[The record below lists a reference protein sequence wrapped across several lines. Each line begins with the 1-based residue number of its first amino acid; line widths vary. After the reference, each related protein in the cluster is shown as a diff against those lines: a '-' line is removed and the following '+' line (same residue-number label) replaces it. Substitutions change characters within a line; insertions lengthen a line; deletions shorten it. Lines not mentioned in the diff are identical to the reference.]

1 MAGRGKK
8 KLSREELKNRKWL
21 FGVYTRRSFDDGDDA
36 ESNTI
41 INQKHL
47 IEAHL
52 EKLSENIEI
61 VDYYVD
67 DGYTGTNFNR
77 PNFKRLMNDV
87 LSGKIN
93 GIIVKDLSRLGRNHL
108 EVGKYIEEIFP
119 LHSIRIIAVN
129 DDVDSFNNPESIR
142 SLNVPIKNLVNE
154 GVSRDLSKKVAS
166 AYVSMARNRQF
177 VAGTTPYGYAL
188 DPNDKHHLV
197 IDEKEA
203 KIIREIFKMALE
215 GNGRIKICKYLNS
228 QGILCRKEISRRK
241 KANLSLEP
249 FALESRYYWCTTTI
263 GRILTNETYIGNLVQ
278 LKTKRKEFGSKKATN
293 VKKEDWIRCEN
304 THEAII
310 SKEDFDK
317 VQEQIKLNE
326 KAHSKPLNMSLFRG
340 IIKCSDCGGAMV
352 KQDDFRGNRNC
363 SNYFCL
369 SYLSRHNNCSP
380 HKIKTDLL
388 ENSVLEAI
396 KLQIKLVIELDK
408 SISKLYFKNDKNKL
422 EKEYKE
428 NIQIAEIKINAL
440 KEKKKEIYKD
450 WKFNRI
456 DKSEFSKLYEE
467 CNQNIELLNSNIELY
482 TSTYKETVKMLK
494 KDDYWIDHYKRNKK
508 IKTLTRSVVVDLI
521 EKIIVFNDGKV
532 EVIFKYHDEYEQ
544 LLAFLEKEMADN
556 REKMEVWSVSE
567 TVS

>member
-203 KIIREIFKMALE
+203 EIIREIFKMALE

-241 KANLSLEP
+241 KANLSLK
-249 FALESRYYWCTTTI
+249 
-263 GRILTNETYIGNLVQ
+263 Q
-278 LKTKRKEFGSKKATN
+278 MKE
-293 VKKEDWIRCEN
+293 
-304 THEAII
+304 
-310 SKEDFDK
+310 
-317 VQEQIKLNE
+317 
-326 KAHSKPLNMSLFRG
+326 
-340 IIKCSDCGGAMV
+340 
-352 KQDDFRGNRNC
+352 
-363 SNYFCL
+363 
-369 SYLSRHNNCSP
+369 
-380 HKIKTDLL
+380 
-388 ENSVLEAI
+388 
-396 KLQIKLVIELDK
+396 
-408 SISKLYFKNDKNKL
+408 
-422 EKEYKE
+422 
-428 NIQIAEIKINAL
+428 
-440 KEKKKEIYKD
+440 
-450 WKFNRI
+450 
-456 DKSEFSKLYEE
+456 
-467 CNQNIELLNSNIELY
+467 
-482 TSTYKETVKMLK
+482 
-494 KDDYWIDHYKRNKK
+494 
-508 IKTLTRSVVVDLI
+508 
-521 EKIIVFNDGKV
+521 
-532 EVIFKYHDEYEQ
+532 
-544 LLAFLEKEMADN
+544 
-556 REKMEVWSVSE
+556 
-567 TVS
+567 

>member
-1 MAGRGKK
+1 MAGRGRK

-77 PNFKRLMNDV
+77 PSFKRLMNDV

-166 AYVSMARNRQF
+166 AYDSMARNRQF

-203 KIIREIFKMALE
+203 KIIKEIFKMALE

-249 FALESRYYWCTTTI
+249 FALESRYYWGTTTI

-278 LKTKRKEFGSKKATN
+278 GKRTRLNHKAHNFVRVAEGEWVISKN
-293 VKKEDWIRCEN
+293 HHEPIIREDIFYQVQEIIYDRNIRIN
-304 THEAII
+304 TH
-310 SKEDFDK
+310 
-317 VQEQIKLNE
+317 
-326 KAHSKPLNMSLFRG
+326 G
-340 IIKCSDCGGAMV
+340 IYNKYVGFLKCSECGNNLYRMTR
-352 KQDDFRGNRNC
+352 KKRGKTQVFYYC
-363 SNYFCL
+363 GTY
-369 SYLSRHNNCSP
+369 
-380 HKIKTDLL
+380 IKTRQCNKHYML
-388 ENSVLEAI
+388 ESKIDKAVLEAI
-396 KLQIKLVIELDK
+396 NQHLELICDIDRRIDETVSYSRIDYDKEVKRIKIIEIDKEILQYENLLNSLIKDYQCDI
-408 SISKLYFKNDKNKL
+408 ISQEDFEEFKND
-422 EKEYKE
+422 Y
-428 NIQIAEIKINAL
+428 
-440 KEKKKEIYKD
+440 
-450 WKFNRI
+450 
-456 DKSEFSKLYEE
+456 LYET
-467 CNQNIELLNSNIELY
+467 NR
-482 TSTYKETVKMLK
+482 TTYPSLSFF
-494 KDDYWIDHYKRNKK
+494 
-508 IKTLTRSVVVDLI
+508 RSVTH
-521 EKIIVFNDGKV
+521 N
-532 EVIFKYHDEYEQ
+532 
-544 LLAFLEKEMADN
+544 
-556 REKMEVWSVSE
+556 
-567 TVS
+567 

>member
-203 KIIREIFKMALE
+203 EIIREIFKMALE

-228 QGILCRKEISRRK
+228 QGIAVRSGQHCAKVLLDYLGEVATVRASFYFYNTFEDADKFV
-241 KANLSLEP
+241 N
-249 FALESRYYWCTTTI
+249 ALEK
-263 GRILTNETYIGNLVQ
+263 GGNFLD
-278 LKTKRKEFGSKKATN
+278 A
-293 VKKEDWIRCEN
+293 
-304 THEAII
+304 
-310 SKEDFDK
+310 
-317 VQEQIKLNE
+317 
-326 KAHSKPLNMSLFRG
+326 
-340 IIKCSDCGGAMV
+340 
-352 KQDDFRGNRNC
+352 
-363 SNYFCL
+363 YF
-369 SYLSRHNNCSP
+369 
-380 HKIKTDLL
+380 T
-388 ENSVLEAI
+388 
-396 KLQIKLVIELDK
+396 
-408 SISKLYFKNDKNKL
+408 
-422 EKEYKE
+422 
-428 NIQIAEIKINAL
+428 
-440 KEKKKEIYKD
+440 
-450 WKFNRI
+450 
-456 DKSEFSKLYEE
+456 
-467 CNQNIELLNSNIELY
+467 
-482 TSTYKETVKMLK
+482 
-494 KDDYWIDHYKRNKK
+494 
-508 IKTLTRSVVVDLI
+508 
-521 EKIIVFNDGKV
+521 
-532 EVIFKYHDEYEQ
+532 
-544 LLAFLEKEMADN
+544 
-556 REKMEVWSVSE
+556 
-567 TVS
+567 